1 MVYSGEQM
9 RFKYLD
15 YKKPLADKMV
25 QLIKVHAPNANEL
38 GSIPGGKR
46 ELIPVSHP
54 LNSTYSL

>member
-1 MVYSGEQM
+1 M